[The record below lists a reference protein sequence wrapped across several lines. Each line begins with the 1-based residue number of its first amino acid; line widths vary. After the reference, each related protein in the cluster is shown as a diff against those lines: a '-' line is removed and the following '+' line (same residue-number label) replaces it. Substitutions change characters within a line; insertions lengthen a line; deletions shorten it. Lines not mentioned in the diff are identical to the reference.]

1 MKTGDTLELEITGI
15 GVLRAHVVDAV
26 VDERS

>member
-1 MKTGDTLELEITGI
+1 MKAGDTLEVEITGI
-15 GVLRAHVVDAV
+15 GVLRAHI